1 VPTSE
6 VSNPV
11 PAAWS
16 VPPLPYATSQ
26 EGLNLA
32 VLLATLVPAGMVK
45 EEDTAWTF
53 ESLLRVSLLA
63 TPDKPLYLFTTVVY
77 GTVPTCR
84 R

>member
-1 VPTSE
+1 
-6 VSNPV
+6 
-11 PAAWS
+11 
-16 VPPLPYATSQ
+16 
-26 EGLNLA
+26 

-63 TPDKPLYLFTTVVY
+63 TPDKSLHLFNSGVN
-77 GTVPTCR
+77 GTAPTCR